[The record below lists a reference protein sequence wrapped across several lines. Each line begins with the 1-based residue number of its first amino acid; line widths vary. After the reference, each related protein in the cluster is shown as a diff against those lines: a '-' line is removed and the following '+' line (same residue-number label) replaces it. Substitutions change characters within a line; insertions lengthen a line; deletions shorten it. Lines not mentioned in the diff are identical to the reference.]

1 MSATHHD
8 AEIVIKL
15 YELRREEVMRKARRF
30 MSEEFWPQSADE
42 IVQLQTSFGSE
53 HNAYYRQ
60 ITSFW
65 EMATS
70 LVHRGAVDPEL
81 FSDWS
86 GEAFFL
92 YAKFQ
97 PYLEEVR
104 KKLDSPQML
113 GNLEKFVTM
122 TPELREKTQKFVA
135 RAKVMSQRFRPQGTS
150 ARG

>member
-1 MSATHHD
+1 
-8 AEIVIKL
+8 
-15 YELRREEVMRKARRF
+15 
-30 MSEEFWPQSADE
+30 MSEEFWPTSASE
-42 IVQLQTSFGSE
+42 IVQLAQAFGSE
-53 HNAYYRQ
+53 KNAYFRQ
-60 ITSFW
+60 VTSFW
-65 EMATS
+65 EMAAS

-104 KKLDSPQML
+104 SKLDSPQML
-113 GNLEKFVTM
+113 GNLEKFVTL

-135 RAKVMSQRFRPQGTS
+135 RAKAMSQRL
-150 ARG
+150 AAAK